1 MILPE
6 GDLEEGMRVAERI
19 RGAVGETKF
28 HGRRLTVSIG
38 VAEFPAHGET
48 PDGMIAGADS
58 ALYDA
63 KYGGRDRVVGAAP
76 REKKETKAGAD

>member
-1 MILPE
+1 
-6 GDLEEGMRVAERI
+6 
-19 RGAVGETKF
+19 
-28 HGRRLTVSIG
+28 VSIG

-48 PDGMIAGADS
+48 PDGMIGAADS

-63 KYGGRDRVVGAAP
+63 KYGGRDRVVAAAP